1 MEICILILVIR
12 SLISFHQN
20 DFDVV
25 TIKSTGHKPQIG
37 PPDWKLSSN
46 QVLMAEMHHHKLSPT
61 TCDYEQLISI
71 GYKYNQ
77 FEIDNV
83 S

>member
-1 MEICILILVIR
+1 MHLDSPKWSWCCNDQIDWSWALIG
-12 SLISFHQN
+12 S
-20 DFDVV
+20 
-25 TIKSTGHKPQIG
+25 
-37 PPDWKLSSN
+37 PDWKLSSN

-61 TCDYEQLISI
+61 ICDYEQLISI

-77 FEIDNV
+77 FEIDDV